1 MLVEHEYRYPRFI
14 TWPLEL
20 ICGIIVG
27 WNALNLARAGL
38 LLLWKSYPLDPFI
51 LHRVPQ
57 FQELIDWLQKTG
69 PRTITMRGLLPA
81 LVWLLAVLFA
91 TLVVRNAFPPVRFS
105 IRGLLVWFGNDWA
118 PIQWEGVRA
127 LRITEAPDGK
137 RFVLL
142 AQTDDKQL
150 TPYHRLY
157 SFLFRFGFARGVLIS
172 SAMSDGEGLLR
183 EILDEV
189 KRRRKLGEKLEIKVD
204 EHAFSPLFSLLLSP
218 TALFGRRRASNTP
231 VFQPV
236 ATAATMR
243 SAAALTMPS
252 MGGSAALTNPAPS
265 AVAPQAAIGG
275 ETIAATYPRIVT
287 LTLNAL
293 TVLIAG
299 FAVWRYLEAWRI
311 FLRYTFTSLAD
322 VPFFDVQVSV
332 VSPWGLLIGAHVGLL
347 LVGVVVLMLRHL
359 FPDVAVDSN
368 GIVFTALGRSQRLAW
383 EQVSFVKATDVRNE
397 QHVILVEAEGK
408 NLPWYY
414 IMGSWLY
421 DGGMGR
427 GALIWPAMEP
437 FEPLMQRLALELT
450 RRQQPDQPLR
460 LRDDAPGWLLMLAVR
475 PADALDRLVLL
486 HEQDTDMPQNLEMP
500 AVLRAASRVAWC
512 AAGPAVLLLIYWMMY
527 KGLILSFQVPLM
539 LILALLW
546 GITEWPLASF
556 LASSMDQVVGAGN
569 KGYQGL
575 YVYPTA
581 QLPRLLP
588 LLLAILL
595 TLMGF
600 PNLAMLAWV
609 AGIAWSGLLTAGLWE
624 ALYGWRGMALLGG
637 SFMTVFFQLL
647 TFLGVLMLRG

>member
-275 ETIAATYPRIVT
+275 ETIAATYPQIVT